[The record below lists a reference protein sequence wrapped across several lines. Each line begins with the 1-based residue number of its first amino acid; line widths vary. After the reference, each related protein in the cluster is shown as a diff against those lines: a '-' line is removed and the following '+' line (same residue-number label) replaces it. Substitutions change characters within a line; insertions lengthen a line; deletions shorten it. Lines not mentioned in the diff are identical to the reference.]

1 MNKRRIVV
9 VSWKRLFTSITVFAV
24 LAAAVTGFCIYRASA
39 HQDGPIK
46 SAVSISYSA
55 VKG

>member
-9 VSWKRLFTSITVFAV
+9 VSWKRLFASITVFAV
-24 LAAAVTGFCIYRASA
+24 LAAAVTGFCIYRANA
-39 HQDGPIK
+39 HQDSPIK

>member
-1 MNKRRIVV
+1 MNRRHIVV
-9 VSWKRLFTSITVFAV
+9 VSWKRFLTSLTVFAV
-24 LAAAVTGFCIYRASA
+24 LAAAVTGLCIYRANVR
-39 HQDGPIK
+39 QDSPIK